1 MELIT
6 VLAVGFLCMSC
17 FFLGAK
23 VGQTVTKGET
33 IKLPSIN
40 TVQAVKDF
48 NARKEATIEQT
59 RFETIMQNIEKYDG
73 TSLGQVDVP

>member
-33 IKLPSIN
+33 ITLPSIN
-40 TVQAVKDF
+40 PVQALRDY
-48 NARKEATIEQT
+48 NARKEATVEQT
-59 RFETIMQNIEKYDG
+59 RFETIMHNIEKYDG
-73 TSLGQVDVP
+73 TSIGQMDVP

>member
-40 TVQAVKDF
+40 PVQAVKDF